1 MTDERKNGLI
11 RHAKKNIHHAANE
24 YIGGLENTLYDYS
37 ETDEEYINA
46 KESLSNHDMLVDM
59 IYSMAVAGEFDAG
72 YSGPASNNVKAIKF
86 LGTEFLTELV
96 DAEVTKQGY

>member
-24 YIGGLENTLYDYS
+24 YIGGLENTLYDYN

-46 KESLSNHDMLVDM
+46 KATLADHNGLVDM
-59 IYSMAVAGEFDAG
+59 IYSMAVACEFDAG

-86 LGTEFLTELV
+86 LGSDCLFCLV
-96 DAEVTKQGY
+96 EEEVKKQGY